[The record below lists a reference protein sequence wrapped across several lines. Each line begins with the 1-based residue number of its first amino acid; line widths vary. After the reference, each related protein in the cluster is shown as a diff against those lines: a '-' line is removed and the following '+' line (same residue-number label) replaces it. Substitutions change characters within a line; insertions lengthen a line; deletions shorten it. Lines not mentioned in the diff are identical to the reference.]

1 MAEVFGNDHH
11 EEHDVTRNNL
21 TVDYF
26 KVLLQV
32 LCAVQD
38 CDDVILNVYYTE
50 TGEFVSADQF
60 SQILLWT
67 LIS

>member
-32 LCAVQD
+32 LCVAQD
-38 CDDVILNVYYTE
+38 CDDVILAAPQHVDCRCGSGRRY
-50 TGEFVSADQF
+50 
-60 SQILLWT
+60 
-67 LIS
+67 